1 MLQRRTVLGDLTL
14 KCAAICCH
22 VLPDLRISNIL
33 RLRLIVN
40 KSTMATM
47 NNKGKKILKRIAK
60 VIDNILEAPVLV
72 DQGSNA
78 TSSHHCSAGYEEVSR
93 ACPSFLSLKAG
104 GNGCDGHEQGKDGS
118 GCSCSDCER
127 FSSSHFG
134 Y

>member
-14 KCAAICCH
+14 KCVAICCH

-47 NNKGKKILKRIAK
+47 NNRGKKILKTIAK
-60 VIDNILEAPVLV
+60 RIDNILEAPVLV

-78 TSSHHCSAGYEEVSR
+78 AS
-93 ACPSFLSLKAG
+93 
-104 GNGCDGHEQGKDGS
+104 GHES
-118 GCSCSDCER
+118 GA
-127 FSSSHFG
+127 G
-134 Y
+134 N